1 MNNSKTVKFK
11 KDSIIFIEGQEPK
24 HTFYIIVSGTV
35 EAYSYFADN
44 YVVKY
49 KAGEIIGFFNAVINE
64 PISATVKAIED
75 VELLE
80 MNIQE
85 IENINNRSI
94 INKMYDYLLL
104 NLERWLDRYY
114 YFLNKAN
121 KPYIHFDAKT
131 SDIIEMG
138 KIYYNNGFYGAA
150 YKLFNGYKKSL
161 DNEKLGKENNNE
173 NIDKLISEV
182 EPLIEDFKEPEF
194 IDNNVYKYKKG
205 YCLYTEIQS
214 NEYLYIIKYGK
225 VGVYNIFNSKQVTR
239 RVAIDGNIINGYSPT
254 SKNKALSTTAIIL
267 QDSII
272 QSLKKEEIINLI
284 YVDKNIRLYLTKV
297 MSMRIYSTISRIKAF
312 NANNIT
318 SKFILIIEALI
329 KNELLFRDITKI
341 EFPYNIYDICS
352 IIGIDYN
359 ENIENEL
366 EKIKSISISENGNL
380 IVNDVDAF
388 YEDYKIYSM
397 RTTNK

>member
-1 MNNSKTVKFK
+1 MSDSKTVKFK
-11 KDSIIFIEGQEPK
+11 KDSIIYIEGQEPK

-35 EAYSYFADN
+35 VAYNDFADN
-44 YVVKY
+44 YTVEY
-49 KAGEIIGFFNAVINE
+49 KSGEIIGFFNAIINE

-85 IENINNRSI
+85 IENMNNRSI

-121 KPYIHFDAKT
+121 KSYIQSEAKT

-150 YKLFNGYKKSL
+150 YKIFNNYKNLHS
-161 DNEKLGKENNNE
+161 NNE
-173 NIDKLISEV
+173 SNKEKVKEIDKLILEI

-239 RVAIDGNIINGYSPT
+239 RVAIDGDIINGYAPT
-254 SKNKALSTTAIIL
+254 SKNRALSTTAIIL

-272 QSLKKEEIINLI
+272 QAVKKEEIINLL
-284 YVDKNIRLYLTKV
+284 YVDKNIRLYLTKI

-352 IIGIDYN
+352 IIGMDYN

-366 EKIKSISISENGNL
+366 EKIKSISISKNGNL
-380 IVNDVDAF
+380 LVNDIDAF
-388 YEDYKIYSM
+388 YEDYKIYGM
-397 RTTNK
+397 RTSNK

>member
-1 MNNSKTVKFK
+1 MSDSKTVKFK
-11 KDSIIFIEGQEPK
+11 KDSIIYIEGQEPK

-35 EAYSYFADN
+35 VAYNDFADN
-44 YVVKY
+44 YTVEY
-49 KAGEIIGFFNAVINE
+49 KSGEIIGFFNAIINE

-85 IENINNRSI
+85 IENMNNRSI

-121 KPYIHFDAKT
+121 KSYIQSEAKT

-150 YKLFNGYKKSL
+150 YKIFNNYKNLHS
-161 DNEKLGKENNNE
+161 NNE
-173 NIDKLISEV
+173 SNKEKVKEIDKLILEI

-239 RVAIDGNIINGYSPT
+239 RVAIDGDIINGYAPT
-254 SKNKALSTTAIIL
+254 SKNRALSTTAIIL

-272 QSLKKEEIINLI
+272 QAVKKEEIINLL

-352 IIGIDYN
+352 IIGMDYN

-366 EKIKSISISENGNL
+366 EKIKSISISKNGNL
-380 IVNDVDAF
+380 LVNDIDAF
-388 YEDYKIYSM
+388 YEDYKIYGM
-397 RTTNK
+397 RTSNK

>member
-1 MNNSKTVKFK
+1 MSDSKTVKFK
-11 KDSIIFIEGQEPK
+11 KDSIIYIEGQEPK

-35 EAYSYFADN
+35 VAYNDFADN
-44 YVVKY
+44 YTVEY

-121 KPYIHFDAKT
+121 KPYIQSDAKT

-150 YKLFNGYKKSL
+150 YKIFNNYKNS
-161 DNEKLGKENNNE
+161 NSNNE
-173 NIDKLISEV
+173 INKEKVKEIDKLVLEI
-182 EPLIEDFKEPEF
+182 EPLTEDFKEPEL

-214 NEYLYIIKYGK
+214 NDYLYIIKYGK

-239 RVAIDGNIINGYSPT
+239 RVAIDGDIINGYAPT
-254 SKNKALSTTAIIL
+254 SKNRALSTTAIIL

-272 QSLKKEEIINLI
+272 QAVKKEEIINLL

-352 IIGIDYN
+352 IIGMDYN

-366 EKIKSISISENGNL
+366 EKIKSISISKNGNL
-380 IVNDVDAF
+380 LVNDIDAF
-388 YEDYKIYSM
+388 YEDYKIYGM
-397 RTTNK
+397 RTSNK

>member
-11 KDSIIFIEGQEPK
+11 KDSIIFIEGQELK

-35 EAYSYFADN
+35 VAYSYFADN
-44 YVVKY
+44 YSVEY

-64 PISATVKAIED
+64 PISSTVKAIED

-80 MNIQE
+80 MNVQE

-94 INKMYDYLLL
+94 INKMYDYLIL

-121 KPYIHFDAKT
+121 KPYIQFDAKY
-131 SDIIEMG
+131 SNIIEMG

-150 YKLFNGYKKSL
+150 YQIFNDYKKSNNK
-161 DNEKLGKENNNE
+161 DNEK
-173 NIDKLISEV
+173 IDKLILEI
-182 EPLIEDFKEPEF
+182 EPLIENFKEPEL

-214 NEYLYIIKYGK
+214 SDYLYIIKYGK

-239 RVAIDGNIINGYSPT
+239 RVAIDGDIINGYAPT
-254 SKNKALSTTAIIL
+254 SKNQALSTTAIIL

-272 QSLKKEEIINLI
+272 QSLKKEEIINLL
-284 YVDKNIRLYLTKV
+284 YVDKKIRLYLTKI
-297 MSMRIYSTISRIKAF
+297 MSMRIQMTISRIKSF

-318 SKFILIIEALI
+318 SKFIIIIEALI
-329 KNELLFRDITKI
+329 KNELLFRDVTKI

-380 IVNDVDAF
+380 IVDDLDAF

-397 RTTNK
+397 RTSNK